1 MLIREYVILTINWQW
16 SGGTVAVEQS
26 RSVAQILASNGKGS
40 IAVMPLI
47 RWQIILAKLIETS
60 TELLQSMFAA
70 SGGLARSKDVV
81 ASPPHTHRHLAQ
93 ESGHFSRRCDVTP
106 RGGTACV
113 HYPFRNR
120 TRPPPLSFTTLLTY
134 QVSFL
139 SPHLTHLSPSG

>member
-1 MLIREYVILTINWQW
+1 MVGWDSI
-16 SGGTVAVEQS
+16 AVEQS

-81 ASPPHTHRHLAQ
+81 ASPPPPTGTLPKSRATFPAAVMSHHEEGLHVFITRLETGLDLLLLVLQLSSHTR
-93 ESGHFSRRCDVTP
+93 
-106 RGGTACV
+106 
-113 HYPFRNR
+113 
-120 TRPPPLSFTTLLTY
+120 
-134 QVSFL
+134 
-139 SPHLTHLSPSG
+139 SPSYPPISPICPRPANIKSPIHSH